1 MVGWGDL
8 QSNKCTC
15 TSFSHTGYTHLHTH
29 CMHSSTLWHLQYVV
43 MDTKISCLKVIKNC
57 AVPLTGS
64 CNCHT
69 VTQGTHIHKLWHT
82 PTLTSTLAFGPNPC
96 SGTLTSTALVVSCSP
111 FFNTR
116 TVMNLGSVKDGSC
129 STHSRTG
136 QLDGSSAYS
145 QTDEEF
151 PACKVLMKH
160 AYLYTVLFDWLP

>member
-1 MVGWGDL
+1 MHL
-8 QSNKCTC
+8 IQS
-15 TSFSHTGYTHLHTH
+15 HRLHTRTH
-29 CMHSSTLWHLQYVV
+29 TLHALEYTVTYAVCCNGHQ
-43 MDTKISCLKVIKNC
+43 ISCLKVIKNC